1 MTMTKQDLIRKIQDL
16 PEDAPLDHLDAEIEK
31 IRLRLRIDRGIQQT
45 ERGET
50 VSHEEIEKMIDGWL
64 EE

>member
-1 MTMTKQDLIRKIQDL
+1 MTKQDLIRKIQDL
-16 PEDAPLDHLDAEIEK
+16 PEDAPLDQLDAEVEK
-31 IRLRLRIDRGIQQT
+31 IRLKLRIDRGIQQA

-50 VSHEEIEKMIDGWL
+50 VTHEEIEKMIDGWL

>member
-1 MTMTKQDLIRKIQDL
+1 MTKQDLIQRIQSL
-16 PEDAPLDHLDAEIEK
+16 PEDAPFDQLAAEIEK
-31 IRLRLRIDRGIQQT
+31 FRFKMRVDRGLQQA

-50 VSHEEIEKMIDGWL
+50 VPHEEIEKMIDGWL

>member
-1 MTMTKQDLIRKIQDL
+1 MTKQDLIKKIQDL
-16 PEDAPLDHLDAEIEK
+16 PEDAPFDQLDAEIEK
-31 IRLRLRIDRGIQQT
+31 LRLKLRIDRGIQQA

-50 VSHEEIEKMIDGWL
+50 VPHEEIEKMIDGWL